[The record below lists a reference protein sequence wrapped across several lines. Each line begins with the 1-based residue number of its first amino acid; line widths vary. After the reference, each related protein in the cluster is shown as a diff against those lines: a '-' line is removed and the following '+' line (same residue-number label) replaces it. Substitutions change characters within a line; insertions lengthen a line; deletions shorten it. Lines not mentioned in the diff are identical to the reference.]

1 MFNTSASTN
10 ISLEKEKGSGSMPK
24 SDLFDC
30 KYYALYVGHE
40 LEWMSF
46 SLQAIMMPFRRET
59 SKEHFIFATGPAY

>member
-1 MFNTSASTN
+1 MQVQISA
-10 ISLEKEKGSGSMPK
+10 LKRKKETEVMPK